1 MNLQQEIATLVTGA
15 IVGLV
20 AETHQPLQLDRGS
33 ETDRQTDRQ
42 RKSIAKNTSTF
53 HKTTGYDKSKD

>member
-20 AETHQPLQLDRGS
+20 AETHKPLQLDRYS

-42 RKSIAKNTSTF
+42 AEKVNRQK
-53 HKTTGYDKSKD
+53 H

>member
-1 MNLQQEIATLVTGA
+1 MNLQQEIATLVTGK

-20 AETHQPLQLDRGS
+20 AETHMVLQLDRDS
-33 ETDRQTDRQ
+33 ETDRQTEKA
-42 RKSIAKNTSTF
+42 KSKNTSRY